1 MGHLDLARYLACAQ
15 HDSRKVNGKKPV
27 AAQAAGQGVGDYG
40 HGEQENGLGAIR
52 CGAGALREPS
62 GKPADGQAET
72 DTEDDLLREQHRNDD
87 ASAGGKSR
95 EHGREHVGDG
105 VVGARLDL
113 EKGVCAVAQREAVLT
128 KHAEDARRVRGRH
141 DGAKQQAADP
151 VHAQSKVRKD
161 AGNTGGQDHADRGK
175 EYRRHRHR
183 PGSLDICVEAA
194 IEHDEQKG
202 RAADA
207 FGERVV
213 AEVDMRGAVDPK
225 QHAEGDEYQQG
236 WRRELGPQRL

>member
-1 MGHLDLARYLACAQ
+1 MPPRQL
-15 HDSRKVNGKKPV
+15 
-27 AAQAAGQGVGDYG
+27 GVGDYG

-62 GKPADGQAET
+62 GKPADGQAKAYA
-72 DTEDDLLREQHRNDD
+72 EDDLLRQQHRDID
-87 ASAGGKSR
+87 ASPGGKGR
-95 EHGREHVGDG
+95 EHRREHVGNG

-113 EKGVCAVAQREAVLT
+113 EKGVCAAAQREAVLT
-128 KHAEDARRVRGRH
+128 KHTEDACRVRGCH
-141 DGAKQQAADP
+141 DGSKKQAADP

-161 AGNTGGQDHADRGK
+161 AGNAGGHDHADRGK

-183 PGSLDICVEAA
+183 PGSLDVGVEAT

-236 WRRELGPQRL
+236 WRGELSSQRL